1 MWEGVHVMGR
11 EAQKGSRRG
20 ALGGER
26 LSLNHKLG
34 AAGQKGLFKEPHSTR
49 YQEVTQTAGKVC
61 PKAPGFGRDMGGPS
75 KHGEMLSQ
83 FLSLHY
89 Q

>member
-1 MWEGVHVMGR
+1 MGR
-11 EAQKGSRRG
+11 GACDGERG
-20 ALGGER
+20 TERFQEGGLGGER